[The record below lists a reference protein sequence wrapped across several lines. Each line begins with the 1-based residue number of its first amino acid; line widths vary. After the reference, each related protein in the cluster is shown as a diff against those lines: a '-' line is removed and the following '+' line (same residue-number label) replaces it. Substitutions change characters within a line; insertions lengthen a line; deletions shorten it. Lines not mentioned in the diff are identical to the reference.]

1 MTKSILVV
9 EDDPVISQ
17 LISWRLK
24 KLGYEVKGT
33 AQTVKEAISRIRSG
47 APDLVLIDIILAG
60 GDDGTALGSQIRR
73 EYGIP
78 FIYLTAHSDDET
90 LSRAIDTGPSGF
102 LLKPFKDEEL
112 KVAIEVALK
121 QVPGA

>member
-24 KLGYEVKGT
+24 KLGYEVSGT
-33 AQTVKEAISRIRSG
+33 APTVEMARSLLKSKV
-47 APDLVLIDIILAG
+47 PDLVLIDIALQEG
-60 GDDGTALGSQIRR
+60 VDGTVLGSQIRK
-73 EYGIP
+73 EYSIP
-78 FIYLTAHSDDET
+78 FIYLTAHSDNET
-90 LSRAIDTGPSGF
+90 LSRAIETGPSGF

-112 KVAIEVALK
+112 RVAIEVALK
-121 QVPGA
+121 QVQGA

>member
-1 MTKSILVV
+1 MTKSILIV

-17 LISWRLK
+17 LIAWRLK
-24 KLGYEVKGT
+24 KLGYGVVGT
-33 AQTVKEAISRIRSG
+33 AQTAEEAISRIRSG
-47 APDLVLIDIILAG
+47 APDLVLLDIVLEEG
-60 GDDGTALGSQIRR
+60 VDGTALGSQIRK
-73 EYGIP
+73 EYHIP

-90 LSRAIDTGPSGF
+90 LSRAIETGPSGF

>member
-24 KLGYEVKGT
+24 KLGYEVSGT
-33 AQTVKEAISRIRSG
+33 APTVEKARSLLKSKV
-47 APDLVLIDIILAG
+47 PDLVLIDIALQEG
-60 GDDGTALGSQIRR
+60 VDGTALGSRIRT

-78 FIYLTAHSDDET
+78 FIYLTAHSDNET
-90 LSRAIDTGPSGF
+90 LSRAIETGPSGF

-112 KVAIEVALK
+112 RVAIEVALK
-121 QVPGA
+121 QVQGA

>member
-24 KLGYEVKGT
+24 KLGYEVSGT
-33 AQTVKEAISRIRSG
+33 APTVEKARSLLKSKV
-47 APDLVLIDIILAG
+47 PDLVLIDIALQEG
-60 GDDGTALGSQIRR
+60 VDGTVLGSQIRK
-73 EYGIP
+73 EYYIP
-78 FIYLTAHSDDET
+78 FIYLTAHSDNET
-90 LSRAIDTGPSGF
+90 LSRAIETGPSGF

-112 KVAIEVALK
+112 RVAIEVALK
-121 QVPGA
+121 QVQGA

>member
-24 KLGYEVKGT
+24 KLGYEVSGT
-33 AQTVKEAISRIRSG
+33 APTVEKALSLLKSKV
-47 APDLVLIDIILAG
+47 PDLVLVDIALQEG
-60 GDDGTALGSQIRR
+60 VDGTALGSRIRR

-78 FIYLTAHSDDET
+78 FIYLTAHSDNET
-90 LSRAIDTGPSGF
+90 LSRAIETGPSGF

-112 KVAIEVALK
+112 RVAIEVALK
-121 QVPGA
+121 QVQGA

>member
-24 KLGYEVKGT
+24 KLGYEVSGT
-33 AQTVKEAISRIRSG
+33 APTVEKARSLLKSKV
-47 APDLVLIDIILAG
+47 PDLVLIDIALQEG
-60 GDDGTALGSQIRR
+60 VDGTVLGSQIRK
-73 EYGIP
+73 EYCIP
-78 FIYLTAHSDDET
+78 FIYLPAHSDNET
-90 LSRAIDTGPSGF
+90 LSRAIETGPSGF

-112 KVAIEVALK
+112 RVAIEVALK
-121 QVPGA
+121 QVQGA